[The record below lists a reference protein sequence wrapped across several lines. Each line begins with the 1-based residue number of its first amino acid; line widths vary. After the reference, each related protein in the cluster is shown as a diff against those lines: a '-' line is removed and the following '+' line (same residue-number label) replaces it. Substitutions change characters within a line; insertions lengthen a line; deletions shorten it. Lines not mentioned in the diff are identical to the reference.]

1 MPFFE
6 INAAD
11 GFPLFLLFLQTPV
24 RDSTFTILRDLILQ
38 KTGLFYSENKK
49 DLLADKLFP
58 RLAAYHFDS
67 FLDYYYL
74 LKYDAADTD
83 EWFRVMDQLSVPET
97 YFWREF
103 DQIELLSK
111 TLLSAYFKQYH
122 CPFSSRPI
130 AIWSAACATGEEP
143 LSIAIALQ
151 EAHLFEQIPI
161 QIYASDASVK
171 AIEQAK
177 KGIYR
182 RRSFR
187 TLSPYLQ
194 EKYFT
199 KQDDYWQISPDI
211 HRHIR
216 WEVANLSNPVEIH
229 RLSQATFIFCRNVFI
244 YFSEQAIKKTVE
256 QFYNNMTTPGYLFVS
271 ASESLLQL
279 NTHFELQTI
288 DGAFV
293 YVKQ

>member
-1 MPFFE
+1 MFE
-6 INAAD
+6 
-11 GFPLFLLFLQTPV
+11 LQTPV

-38 KTGLFYSENKK
+38 KTGLFYSESKK

-58 RLAAYHFDS
+58 RLAEHHFDS

-74 LKYDAADTD
+74 LKYDAENTD
-83 EWFRVMDQLSVPET
+83 EWFYVMDQLSVPET

-103 DQIELLSK
+103 DQIELLAN
-111 TLLSAYFKQYH
+111 TLLTAYFNQH
-122 CPFSSRPI
+122 PSPCAGQPI

-151 EAHLFEQIPI
+151 EARLFDQIPI
-161 QIYASDASVK
+161 QIYASDASLK
-171 AIEQAK
+171 AINRAK
-177 KGIYR
+177 KGIYS

-199 KQDDYWQISPDI
+199 QKDDCWQISPDI

-216 WEVANLSNPVEIH
+216 WEVANLSNPVEIQ

-244 YFSEQAIKKTVE
+244 YFSEQAIKNTVE

-279 NTHFELQTI
+279 KTAFELQTI